1 MDEGLPHDKNQ
12 FKRGVKDMSEE
23 ILRQLKNA
31 MKEFNREGVITW
43 AQKAVEGG
51 VDPLTAIGALTDVI
65 QEVGDGFSRGDLF
78 LPELIGAG
86 STMEAAMPILT
97 AELKKRGLQRKSLGT
112 VIIGTVLG
120 DIHSIGKDMVSTLL
134 TASGFS
140 VLDLGIDVKAD
151 QFIAAV
157 KEYKPNIVAMSALLT
172 TTAKEQKVVIEG
184 LKKENLRAKVKVMVG
199 GGAIDQPFADSI
211 GADGYASTAPEAVVL
226 ARNLLGL

>member
-1 MDEGLPHDKNQ
+1 MGD
-12 FKRGVKDMSEE
+12 E
-23 ILRQLKNA
+23 ILTNLKKA
-31 MKEFNREGVITW
+31 MREFNREGVISW

-97 AELKKRGLQRKSLGT
+97 AELKRRGLQRKSLGT

-157 KEYKPNIVAMSALLT
+157 KEHKPNIVAMSALLT

-184 LKKENLRAKVKVMVG
+184 LKKENLREKVKVIVG

-211 GADGYASTAPEAVVL
+211 GADGYAPTAPEAVVL
-226 ARNLLGL
+226 ARKLLGL

>member
-1 MDEGLPHDKNQ
+1 MGD
-12 FKRGVKDMSEE
+12 E
-23 ILRQLKNA
+23 ILTNLKNA

-51 VDPLTAIGALTDVI
+51 VDPLTAIGVLTDVI

-78 LPELIGAG
+78 LPELIAAG

-112 VIIGTVLG
+112 VIIGTVFG

-134 TASGFS
+134 TATGFS
-140 VLDLGIDVKAD
+140 VLDLGIDVKAEK
-151 QFIAAV
+151 FIAAV
-157 KEYKPNIVAMSALLT
+157 KEHKPGILAMSALLT

-184 LKKENLRAKVKVMVG
+184 LRKENLREKVKVIVG
-199 GGAIDQPFADSI
+199 GGAIDQPFANSI
-211 GADGYASTAPEAVVL
+211 GADGYAPTAPEAIVL